1 MLMNFVICWAETG
14 ELHIKTWR
22 RSTRHTYGLKNEN
35 LLAMPQAHSHCVTA
49 EQWTRYQARVI
60 LCYDLHI
67 VMALVMTF
75 SFVYVTY
82 LCIFIPHLLCPPST
96 RTHYFPLPNLLHF
109 YFGVFQPVSRGCF
122 VVLTCVM
129 QCASVGL
136 YRGSWERTCCRRMPP
151 NWWFMPLKKE
161 ALPKTH

>member
-1 MLMNFVICWAETG
+1 
-14 ELHIKTWR
+14 
-22 RSTRHTYGLKNEN
+22 
-35 LLAMPQAHSHCVTA
+35 MPQAHSHCVTA

-96 RTHYFPLPNLLHF
+96 RTHYFLLPNLLHF
-109 YFGVFQPVSRGCF
+109 YFWVFQPVSRGCF
-122 VVLTCVM
+122 VVLTCVEGRNKKLADLVSIRT
-129 QCASVGL
+129 QQTQQGDRKRAEVLPSWSDHTQYSPPSSLTVSLVICFPSEDLLEASKVRHPRL
-136 YRGSWERTCCRRMPP
+136 R
-151 NWWFMPLKKE
+151 
-161 ALPKTH
+161 A